1 MEKSTFREATGLSS
15 SQEISVFYEIRRIII
30 TFTSER
36 QLSLSRN
43 SLIQSISPNPTSW
56 SSILILS
63 SI

>member
-43 SLIQSISPNPTSW
+43 SLIQSISPNPTS
-56 SSILILS
+56 
-63 SI
+63 